1 MMQLPFLIR
10 GTPEWDNREYMR
22 YLMGCKVMSFGP
34 LTPEVME
41 PSYKGVS
48 DRIRDHLERRGV
60 SEKEIELFIKE
71 HRPKCTLS
79 DLYDAG

>member
-34 LTPEVME
+34 LTPEINEKYIHV
-41 PSYKGVS
+41 KN
-48 DRIRDHLERRGV
+48 RIRDHLGRRGV
-60 SEKEIELFIKE
+60 SLKEIEDYVEI
-71 HRPKCTLS
+71 RPSRRK
-79 DLYDAG
+79 

>member
-34 LTPEVME
+34 LSPELDEKYMHVKARTRE
-41 PSYKGVS
+41 
-48 DRIRDHLERRGV
+48 HLARRGV
-60 SEKEIELFIKE
+60 PLKEIEEYVRGRIRK
-71 HRPKCTLS
+71 
-79 DLYDAG
+79 